1 MRGKGLAMHALDQKI
16 RAQEERGKRN
26 EETRNIGSLYHIVER
41 KMNYICL
48 LFLGTLL
55 SYIIIIYH

>member
-1 MRGKGLAMHALDQKI
+1 MHALDQKI